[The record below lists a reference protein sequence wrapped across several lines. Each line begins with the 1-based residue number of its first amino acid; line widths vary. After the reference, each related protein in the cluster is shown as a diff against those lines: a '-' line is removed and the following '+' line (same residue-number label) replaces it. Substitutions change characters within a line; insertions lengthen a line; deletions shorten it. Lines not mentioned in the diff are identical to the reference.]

1 LFTGEFA
8 WLAGGTPPKT
18 LLCNINSNDIAQT
31 SLLTT
36 RRRSGLEAQR
46 AALERFAEGRTLIS
60 EYTEAET
67 GKGADALHA
76 SPQLAAALPAA
87 RKAKCSI

>member
-1 LFTGEFA
+1 
-8 WLAGGTPPKT
+8 
-18 LLCNINSNDIAQT
+18 LLCNINSNHIAQT

-46 AALERFAEGRTLIS
+46 AALERFAEGLNLIS
-60 EYTEAET
+60 EYTEAENT
-67 GKGADALHA
+67 LHG